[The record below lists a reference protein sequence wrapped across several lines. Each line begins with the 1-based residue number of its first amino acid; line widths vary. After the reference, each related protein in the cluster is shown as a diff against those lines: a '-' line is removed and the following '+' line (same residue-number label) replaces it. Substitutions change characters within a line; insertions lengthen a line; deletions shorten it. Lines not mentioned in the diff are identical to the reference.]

1 MRMKKSI
8 RTLRVGTCF
17 YLFSTKV
24 TRVSETD
31 ESVFSIRLFVDA
43 YSRFALL
50 VHFRTLDDYY
60 VGNPLN
66 HGVLLYNEQTKEEET
81 VNLNR
86 PKFIRYALDYGIRKG
101 WRPQEAQVVLDGIAL
116 LHELGYKTEKLQK

>member
-1 MRMKKSI
+1 MKKTI
-8 RTLRVGTCF
+8 RSLQVAESL
-17 YLFSTKV
+17 YLFTTNV
-24 TRVSETD
+24 TRIVDKD
-31 ESVFSIRLFVDA
+31 ESIFTIRLFIDG

-66 HGVLLYNEQTKEEET
+66 HGVLLYNEHAQEEEI

-86 PKFIRYALDYGIRKG
+86 PRFIRLALNYGINKG
-101 WRPQEAQVVLDGIAL
+101 WKAKESQLALDGIAL
-116 LHELGYKTEKLQK
+116 LQELGYKTDKLQK